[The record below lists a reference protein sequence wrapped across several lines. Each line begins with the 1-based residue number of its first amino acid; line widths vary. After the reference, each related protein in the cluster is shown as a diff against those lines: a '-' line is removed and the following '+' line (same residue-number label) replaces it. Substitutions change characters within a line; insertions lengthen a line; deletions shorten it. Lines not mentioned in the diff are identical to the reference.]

1 MAAPPLPP
9 PPSPPPP
16 KRVAVAAAAATV
28 AAAADRVAAAAAA
41 VSVAAMPTVGE
52 LKKSLKAVGLAQT
65 GEKPDL
71 ERRLRQHGEGESL
84 KLDGVNPAAL
94 KNPALKKACAKRGLP
109 CDLDLGTR
117 DDLVDGLIAS
127 LKAEARA
134 AGSSSNNNGGDDES
148 DEPLS
153 KKPRAGGASSSDD
166 GDELAIGIAKQVL
179 QLGEG
184 GQVEAVLSV
193 LGEAITRA
201 TPFAKQK
208 RAYLQLARLIHPDKL
223 GGKYDGATR
232 AFQELVRAFDT
243 LTAPE
248 VVEDDA
254 PAAPTAKT
262 LARSNE
268 NCVRTRVFCPRCRAE
283 WGTADSGLQP
293 YDYTIFMQGLKTYCC
308 ALCLCDFGCMSAI
321 HKCPICTK
329 DFEYTTHD
337 YHRQV
342 SCGNARCTRTFG
354 FHLYFIQPRV
364 EAQLRADIRVEQEA
378 KMKAR
383 EAAAARLARAQ
394 RKAPQASESEKRAQA
409 ERLFVLGLLDCCP
422 RCGAEM
428 AAGSN
433 DEESRGAHLKA
444 CVDAKAHAA
453 HAKAEAAAA
462 AVAGAKAARRDAQEE
477 AQNEAAWKFLGGDT
491 GSMWL
496 LTDKQLGSQLELHG
510 LDGGGSREEK
520 LARLARHRMADQGN
534 LLTDG
539 SGGGGSGGGGGGKV
553 RVSAA
558 SLPSNLH
565 SMSLAQLRAVCASH
579 GLVAKGETTDDIIR
593 QLEGATELGK
603 VLMLEEKPPPKPRA
617 KSVAAEPDSSDDDAK
632 PDDSSDEDVPLSQRA
647 GKKA

>member
-1 MAAPPLPP
+1 
-9 PPSPPPP
+9 
-16 KRVAVAAAAATV
+16 
-28 AAAADRVAAAAAA
+28 
-41 VSVAAMPTVGE
+41 MPTVSE

-127 LKAEARA
+127 LTAEARA

-153 KKPRAGGASSSDD
+153 KKPRGGGASSSDD

-254 PAAPTAKT
+254 PAAPKAKT
-262 LARSNE
+262 LARSDE

-337 YHRQV
+337 YPRQV

-364 EAQLRADIRVEQEA
+364 EAQLRADIRAEQEA

-383 EAAAARLARAQ
+383 EAAAGRQGARERGVAAVEPALDEPRAAARGVRVARPRRQ
-394 RKAPQASESEKRAQA
+394 GRDHRRHHPPARGRHRAGQ
-409 ERLFVLGLLDCCP
+409 
-422 RCGAEM
+422 
-428 AAGSN
+428 
-433 DEESRGAHLKA
+433 GAHA
-444 CVDAKAHAA
+444 RG
-453 HAKAEAAAA
+453 EAAAEA
-462 AVAGAKAARRDAQEE
+462 EGEERGRRARLERRRREARR
-477 AQNEAAWKFLGGDT
+477 
-491 GSMWL
+491 
-496 LTDKQLGSQLELHG
+496 LERRG
-510 LDGGGSREEK
+510 R
-520 LARLARHRMADQGN
+520 
-534 LLTDG
+534 
-539 SGGGGSGGGGGGKV
+539 
-553 RVSAA
+553 
-558 SLPSNLH
+558 
-565 SMSLAQLRAVCASH
+565 
-579 GLVAKGETTDDIIR
+579 
-593 QLEGATELGK
+593 
-603 VLMLEEKPPPKPRA
+603 
-617 KSVAAEPDSSDDDAK
+617 AAEP
-632 PDDSSDEDVPLSQRA
+632 E
-647 GKKA
+647 GG